1 MISSPT
7 PAPESPHGGAVLTM
21 AGVARGMRDLL
32 PVAVSI
38 TIFGVAF
45 GIASHTAGI
54 HPGIAVLMSAWVF
67 AGAAQFAALDMW
79 QSPVPWIPLALAT
92 FAVNARHMPLG
103 ASLYSWCAQLPPFK
117 RYGAMVLLSDLNWA
131 ASTVAMERGERDVG
145 HLIGGGVTLWLSWTI
160 GTGLG
165 VAIPGIT
172 LHDVQ
177 RFGLDLIFVA
187 FFACTI
193 IGLRR
198 GRIDDLPWLVAGVVA
213 LGAVWL
219 LPANWHVLVGGL
231 AGGIAGMLQKSA
243 PRE

>member
-1 MISSPT
+1 
-7 PAPESPHGGAVLTM
+7 M

-38 TIFGVAF
+38 VIFGAAF
-45 GIASHTAGI
+45 GIAAGTAGLN
-54 HPGIAVLMSAWVF
+54 PWIAMLMSAGVF
-67 AGAAQFAALDMW
+67 AGASQFAALDMW
-79 QSPVPWIPLALAT
+79 QSPVAWVPLLLAV
-92 FAVNARHMPLG
+92 FAINARHMPLG
-103 ASLYSWCAQLPPFK
+103 ASLYSWCAQLPAFK
-117 RYGAMVLLSDLNWA
+117 RYSAMVLLSDLNWA

-145 HLIGGGVTLWLSWTI
+145 HLLGGGLTIWLAWTI

-172 LHDVQ
+172 LADAQ

-193 IGLRR
+193 VGLRR

-213 LGAVWL
+213 LGAMWL
-219 LPANWHVLVGGL
+219 LPPNWHVLVGGL
-231 AGGIAGMLQKSA
+231 AGGIAGMFQKSA
-243 PRE
+243 RS

>member
-1 MISSPT
+1 MSLPPI
-7 PAPESPHGGAVLTM
+7 PAPDWPPVGTVLTM

-38 TIFGVAF
+38 VIFGVAF
-45 GIASHTAGI
+45 GIAAHTAGI
-54 HPGIAVLMSAWVF
+54 SPGIAVLMSGGVF
-67 AGAAQFAALDMW
+67 AGASQFAALDMW
-79 QSPVPWIPLALAT
+79 QSPVPWVPLALAV

-103 ASLYSWCAQLPPFK
+103 ASLYAWCAELPPFK

-131 ASTVAMERGERDVG
+131 ASVVAMERGERDVG
-145 HLIGGGVTLWLSWTI
+145 HLIGGGLTLWLSWTI

-172 LHDVQ
+172 LADAQ

-193 IGLRR
+193 VGLRR

-219 LPANWHVLVGGL
+219 LPPNWHVLVGGL
-231 AGGIAGMLQKSA
+231 AGGIAGMFQKSA
-243 PRE
+243 RS